1 MANAATVSINRAP
14 VLTLWAAVVAER
26 LGYDWDEAVTLGRS
40 VAGLNAAS
48 KAGAL
53 GLAKPGEKGA
63 GERGTKAPAAPKA
76 PKAGESLAVPLCGR
90 NVPAVKTKDGVRA
103 THDGKPTDPASVHRY
118 LESKFGESLAAV
130 RAAMTALARSR
141 TRDDLAGSA
150 FELYERFRPGVP
162 KGVRGWGA
170 KGELDLAKIRALAAK
185 G

>member
-1 MANAATVSINRAP
+1 MANVATVSINRAP

-53 GLAKPGEKGA
+53 GIAAPVGKAA
-63 GERGTKAPAAPKA
+63 GERGTRAAAA
-76 PKAGESLAVPLCGR
+76 PKAGEALAVPLCGR
-90 NVPAVKTKDGVRA
+90 NVPAVRTTEGLRA

-118 LESKFGESLAAV
+118 LESKFGEALGDV
-130 RAAMTALARSR
+130 RAAMAALAKSR
-141 TRDDLAGSA
+141 TRDDLAESA
-150 FELYERFRPGVP
+150 FALYERFRPSVP

-170 KGELDLAKIRALAAK
+170 KGVLDLAKIRALAAR